1 VEERSDGGRR
11 PKGRRLRY
19 AVGELLSCPL
29 EQVVAQA
36 PPPANGEGHVPPA
49 HGR

>member
-1 VEERSDGGRR
+1 MVSAILGVSATHYSGT
-11 PKGRRLRY
+11 P
-19 AVGELLSCPL
+19 ASHSCARTNV